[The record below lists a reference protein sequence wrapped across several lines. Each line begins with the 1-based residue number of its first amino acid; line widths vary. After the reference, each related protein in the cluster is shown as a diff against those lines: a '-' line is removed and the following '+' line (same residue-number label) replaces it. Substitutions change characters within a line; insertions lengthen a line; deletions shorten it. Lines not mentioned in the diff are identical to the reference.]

1 MSLIDA
7 QSIVDVMK
15 VALLTLQIPL
25 SKLRGQCADG
35 CSTMVG
41 AKGEVSA
48 KTAELLPRAFFT
60 HFFGH
65 ALNLA
70 VIDTVKRSPVMKDC
84 LDCCWEVVQLVKF
97 SP

>member
-15 VALLTLQIPL
+15 DTLLTLQIPL
-25 SKLRGQCADG
+25 SNLRGQCADG
-35 CSTMVG
+35 CSTIVG
-41 AKGEVSA
+41 AQGEVSA
-48 KTAELLPRAFFT
+48 KTAELVPRALFT

>member
-15 VALLTLQIPL
+15 VTLLTMEIPL
-25 SKLRGQCADG
+25 SKLRDQCAEC
-35 CSTMVG
+35 CSPMVG
-41 AKGEVSA
+41 AQGEVSA
-48 KTAELLPRAFFT
+48 KTAELVPRALFT
-60 HFFGH
+60 YFFGH

-84 LDCCWEVVQLVKF
+84 LDCY
-97 SP
+97 